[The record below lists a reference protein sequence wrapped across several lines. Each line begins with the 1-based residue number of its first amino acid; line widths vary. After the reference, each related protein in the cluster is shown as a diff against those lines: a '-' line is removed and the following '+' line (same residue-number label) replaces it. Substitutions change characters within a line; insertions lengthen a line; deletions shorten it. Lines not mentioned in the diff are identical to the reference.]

1 MQGPDRD
8 AERGAVEGDRNSQS
22 IAPFEA
28 SPHSQRQND
37 NAPGSAHKANR
48 AVAEIDTASDTLRR
62 AFLSAPLPKQRP
74 DSVIQEHRDRGFD
87 FRQAR
92 CRTRP

>member
-1 MQGPDRD
+1 MKGPDRD

-48 AVAEIDTASDTLRR
+48 AVAEIDTASATLRG
-62 AFLSAPLPKQRP
+62 AFLSAPVPEQRP
-74 DSVIQEHRDRGFD
+74 DGSVIQEHRDRGAAF
-87 FRQAR
+87 
-92 CRTRP
+92 